1 MDKVV
6 AFFPHNEGRDA
17 KGRDRSCRSLWGFP
31 IFLAWYYCSFFSCGL
46 LTSFITLCFIER
58 VWMIAGA
65 AQAVTVLLAMV
76 AASCGLPLEGRGLA
90 VVATLAVMSGS
101 IGVYV
106 CSPFL
111 GEGLVPLVV
120 ASGVLLGFGK
130 GILFLRWGQAAC
142 SLDEESVECA
152 VPLSFALACVTY
164 FLLIAFKQ
172 PAFIVIDLILPL
184 VSLGLLLSE
193 RRALS
198 HPVSEAR
205 DASARSLLPLFAVL
219 LLLWGQ
225 FSFLRIVS
233 SPTTLTN
240 RFFHYVLPFSC
251 ALVFAIGLFGAYIR
265 HGRRL
270 NFSLVF
276 RLSVPLLAMS
286 YALLF
291 ANYTNATVRVVAHA
305 INFMAM
311 FGASI
316 ACWVVIPKYVRYGG
330 ISLVALFGV
339 LLVAEGLGTMVGAA
353 CGLLLFDQNADV
365 HYLGVALAALA
376 VLLMVVPLAG
386 ADSRWSSPHRPTAR
400 EIFLSQEDR
409 GNEEAAWPNDEKTA
423 KNSEEKQGRRG
434 IPEETTG
441 GVFSHEQAGELAALF
456 EEAARNLGKRYGL
469 TRRETEIAALL
480 LAGRSRPYIRDEL
493 TVSLSTVHSHVSNIY
508 AKCGVHSQ
516 RDFMDLMEEEAGV

>member
-1 MDKVV
+1 MCYTAKEPRGGVVKVV
-6 AFFPHNEGRDA
+6 AFFSHNEGRDA

-205 DASARSLLPLFAVL
+205 DASARS
-219 LLLWGQ
+219 
-225 FSFLRIVS
+225 
-233 SPTTLTN
+233 
-240 RFFHYVLPFSC
+240 H
-251 ALVFAIGLFGAYIR
+251 
-265 HGRRL
+265 
-270 NFSLVF
+270 
-276 RLSVPLLAMS
+276 
-286 YALLF
+286 
-291 ANYTNATVRVVAHA
+291 
-305 INFMAM
+305 
-311 FGASI
+311 
-316 ACWVVIPKYVRYGG
+316 
-330 ISLVALFGV
+330 
-339 LLVAEGLGTMVGAA
+339 
-353 CGLLLFDQNADV
+353 
-365 HYLGVALAALA
+365 
-376 VLLMVVPLAG
+376 
-386 ADSRWSSPHRPTAR
+386 
-400 EIFLSQEDR
+400 
-409 GNEEAAWPNDEKTA
+409 
-423 KNSEEKQGRRG
+423 
-434 IPEETTG
+434 
-441 GVFSHEQAGELAALF
+441 
-456 EEAARNLGKRYGL
+456 
-469 TRRETEIAALL
+469 TR
-480 LAGRSRPYIRDEL
+480 S
-493 TVSLSTVHSHVSNIY
+493 
-508 AKCGVHSQ
+508 
-516 RDFMDLMEEEAGV
+516 

>member
-1 MDKVV
+1 MSWRRI
-6 AFFPHNEGRDA
+6 AL
-17 KGRDRSCRSLWGFP
+17 STGFSTFSP
-31 IFLAWYYCSFFSCGL
+31 KLYRFRCSFRRDSIYWSLVIISIKYPFFYQVAIKTG
-46 LTSFITLCFIER
+46 R
-58 VWMIAGA
+58 R
-65 AQAVTVLLAMV
+65 LA
-76 AASCGLPLEGRGLA
+76 LEGRGLA
-90 VVATLAVMSGS
+90 AVATLAVMSGS

-240 RFFHYVLPFSC
+240 RFFHYVIPFSC

-265 HGRRL
+265 HGRPIELLAR
-270 NFSLVF
+270 FSFIGSLVGNE
-276 RLSVPLLAMS
+276 L
-286 YALLF
+286 
-291 ANYTNATVRVVAHA
+291 
-305 INFMAM
+305 
-311 FGASI
+311 
-316 ACWVVIPKYVRYGG
+316 C
-330 ISLVALFGV
+330 
-339 LLVAEGLGTMVGAA
+339 
-353 CGLLLFDQNADV
+353 
-365 HYLGVALAALA
+365 LA
-376 VLLMVVPLAG
+376 VRQLHKCDG
-386 ADSRWSSPHRPTAR
+386 SSCCPRH
-400 EIFLSQEDR
+400 
-409 GNEEAAWPNDEKTA
+409 
-423 KNSEEKQGRRG
+423 
-434 IPEETTG
+434 
-441 GVFSHEQAGELAALF
+441 
-456 EEAARNLGKRYGL
+456 
-469 TRRETEIAALL
+469 
-480 LAGRSRPYIRDEL
+480 
-493 TVSLSTVHSHVSNIY
+493 
-508 AKCGVHSQ
+508 
-516 RDFMDLMEEEAGV
+516 

>member
-1 MDKVV
+1 
-6 AFFPHNEGRDA
+6 
-17 KGRDRSCRSLWGFP
+17 
-31 IFLAWYYCSFFSCGL
+31 
-46 LTSFITLCFIER
+46 
-58 VWMIAGA
+58 
-65 AQAVTVLLAMV
+65 
-76 AASCGLPLEGRGLA
+76 
-90 VVATLAVMSGS
+90 
-101 IGVYV
+101 
-106 CSPFL
+106 
-111 GEGLVPLVV
+111 
-120 ASGVLLGFGK
+120 
-130 GILFLRWGQAAC
+130 
-142 SLDEESVECA
+142 
-152 VPLSFALACVTY
+152 
-164 FLLIAFKQ
+164 
-172 PAFIVIDLILPL
+172 
-184 VSLGLLLSE
+184 
-193 RRALS
+193 
-198 HPVSEAR
+198 
-205 DASARSLLPLFAVL
+205 
-219 LLLWGQ
+219 
-225 FSFLRIVS
+225 
-233 SPTTLTN
+233 
-240 RFFHYVLPFSC
+240 
-251 ALVFAIGLFGAYIR
+251 
-265 HGRRL
+265 
-270 NFSLVF
+270 
-276 RLSVPLLAMS
+276 MS